1 VGGNLRLICEALGC
15 ACAAV
20 EKAFSSRSLATL
32 GFWMAMDDQN
42 RALFRGL
49 LDRIVGRESVA
60 APYHAYTKQ
69 FDVEVAALNLD
80 DAIGALTSEE
90 AALLRQASQEFDA
103 GLLPWKTRL
112 HILAAEAAGRVRQ
125 AMPLEDREATIVS
138 LLFDQSGS
146 MRGQKMLFAAAAA
159 DACQEFLQ
167 TLKVRV
173 EVLGF
178 TTVRW
183 RGGKSRSRWISL
195 GRLRFPGRLN
205 DLLHIVYRP
214 ATDTRAST
222 GGPAFRQMLRPDL
235 PKENIDGEALEWAIG
250 RLRNYPQPR
259 KILIVISDGA
269 PVDDS
274 TLDANSADY
283 LFEHLKAVIETVE
296 QDGDVVP
303 YAMGL
308 GFEVGALYKRSAFV
322 GAPDELGAALLSL
335 IERALTAD
343 DPIAAP

>member
-1 VGGNLRLICEALGC
+1 
-15 ACAAV
+15 
-20 EKAFSSRSLATL
+20 
-32 GFWMAMDDQN
+32 MAMDDQHH
-42 RALFRGL
+42 ALFKGL
-49 LDRIVGRESVA
+49 LARVVGRESVP

-80 DAIGALTSEE
+80 EVLGAPTSED

-112 HILAAEAAGRVRQ
+112 HILAAEVAGRVRKV
-125 AMPLEDREATIVS
+125 MSLEDRENTIVS

-167 TLKVRV
+167 TLKVSV

-178 TTVRW
+178 TTARW
-183 RGGKSRSRWISL
+183 RGGKSRFRWISR
-195 GRLRFPGRLN
+195 GRPKFPGRLN

-222 GGPAFRQMLRPDL
+222 GGPAIRQMLRPDL
-235 PKENIDGEALEWAIG
+235 PKENIDGEAIEWAIG

-274 TLDANSADY
+274 TLDANSAEY
-283 LFEHLKAVIETVE
+283 LFDHLKEVIETAE
-296 QDGDVVP
+296 RQGDVEL

-308 GFEVGALYKRSAFV
+308 GFEVGELYRQSAFV
-322 GAPDELGAALLSL
+322 EAPDELGGALLSL
-335 IERALTAD
+335 VERALITGPRSAGVE
-343 DPIAAP
+343 AAT